1 MNISQ
6 FAALTGM
13 SAHTLRYY
21 EKIGLLHSVVRNGS
35 GHRDYSAK
43 EAEWIGFIT
52 RLKETGMPLKQ
63 ILTYAE
69 LRAQG
74 DATASRRQQL
84 LEQHATQLAERIRQ
98 EQEHLLALKQK
109 IHYYQDHFSG

>member
-1 MNISQ
+1 MNIGQ
-6 FAALTGM
+6 FAALTGL

-21 EKIGLLHSVVRNGS
+21 EKIGLLRSVVRNVS
-35 GHRDYSAK
+35 GHRDYAAK
-43 EAEWIGFIT
+43 EAEWIGFIN

-74 DATASRRQQL
+74 DTTAGERQQL
-84 LEQHATQLAERIRQ
+84 LEQHASQLAERIRQ
-98 EQEHLLALKQK
+98 EQAHLIALEQK
-109 IHYYQDHFSG
+109 ICYYQTHFSD

>member
-1 MNISQ
+1 MLFRISQ
-6 FAALTGM
+6 ILI
-13 SAHTLRYY
+13 R
-21 EKIGLLHSVVRNGS
+21 
-35 GHRDYSAK
+35 
-43 EAEWIGFIT
+43 IGFIN

-74 DATASRRQQL
+74 DTTAGQRQQL

-98 EQEHLLALKQK
+98 EQAHLIALEQK
-109 IHYYQDHFSG
+109 IRYYQTHFSD

>member
-1 MNISQ
+1 MNIGQ
-6 FAALTGM
+6 FAVLTGL

-21 EKIGLLHSVVRNGS
+21 EKIGLLQSVVRNAS
-35 GHRDYSAK
+35 GHRDYAEK
-43 EAEWIGFIT
+43 EAQWIEFIN

-74 DATASRRQQL
+74 DTTAGQRQQL
-84 LEQHATQLAERIRQ
+84 LEQHAAQLAIRFAKSRRI
-98 EQEHLLALKQK
+98 
-109 IHYYQDHFSG
+109 